1 MVAKKS
7 LPLSWH
13 EEESGTQFLKAEKSE
28 LEAILPTLY
37 GYHLVFVGESA
48 LAPLVESSLITHQIL
63 VNEHKQG
70 ARGKLSYLQAAGD
83 SLPLQ
88 NESVDVV
95 VLSHTLEHASNPHD
109 VLREAHRVLIPEGHV
124 VITGFNPVSMWGVWH
139 SWKQFR
145 GATPE
150 QGRMLTNVRVRDWLT
165 LLNFQTVRES
175 GFYFRPPMAQS
186 PFYEKLE
193 FLERW
198 GRKWWPFCAGAY
210 TLLAVKRVVPL
221 TPIRARWRLEKRL
234 WHPAAAAEGLPK
246 PTTTSQGCH
255 VKNRSR

>member
-13 EEESGTQFLKAEKSE
+13 EEETGAQFIKAEKKE

-37 GYHLVFVGESA
+37 GYHLVFVGEA
-48 LAPLVESSLITHQIL
+48 AMACLTESSLISHQIL

-70 ARGKLSYLQAAGD
+70 ERSSLSYLQAAGEA
-83 SLPLQ
+83 LPLQ

-95 VLSHTLEHASNPHD
+95 VLSHALEHANNPHE

-124 VITGFNPVSMWGVWH
+124 VITGFNPLSMWGAWH

-145 GATPE
+145 GATPQ
-150 QGRMLTNVRVRDWLT
+150 QGRMLTQSRVRDWLT
-165 LLNFQTVRES
+165 LLNFQIVKEGS
-175 GFYFRPPMAQS
+175 FYFRPPIAPS
-186 PFYEKLE
+186 PLYDNLE

-198 GRKWWPFCAGAY
+198 GRKCWPFWAGAY

-234 WHPAAAAEGLPK
+234 WQPAAAQGIPK
-246 PTTTSQGCH
+246 PTTKSQ
-255 VKNRSR
+255 